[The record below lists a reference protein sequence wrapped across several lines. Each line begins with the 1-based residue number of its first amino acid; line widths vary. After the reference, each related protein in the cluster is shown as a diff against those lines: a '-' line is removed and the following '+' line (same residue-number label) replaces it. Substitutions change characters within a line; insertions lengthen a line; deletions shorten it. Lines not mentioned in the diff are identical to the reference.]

1 MKRWY
6 SIILLVA
13 VLHTT
18 GCESR
23 SQQAATYNDRLIEQ
37 QHYVLE
43 AFNDLDSS
51 LNDVDTTKIDEAY
64 HILRG
69 RIKESIR
76 EVEAMEDFKGDDSFR
91 KATLD
96 LMRGYDELVADP
108 YSELIALMS
117 LPDSAFKPSQQLQA
131 FELEDEII
139 KGSKS
144 LHQSY
149 AKHQESFA
157 ERHNVFVE

>member
-1 MKRWY
+1 MKKWSFIFY
-6 SIILLVA
+6 SAVVLLNV
-13 VLHTT
+13 

-23 SQQAATYNDRLIEQ
+23 SEQAADYNDRLIEQ
-37 QHYVLE
+37 QHYVLQG
-43 AFNDLDSS
+43 FNILDSS
-51 LNDVDTTKIDEAY
+51 LNDVDTTRIDEAY

-76 EVEAMEDFKGDDSFR
+76 EVQAMEVFKGDDSFR

-96 LMRGYDELVADP
+96 LMRGYDDLVAGP
-108 YSELIALMS
+108 YNSLITLIT

-139 KGSKS
+139 DGSKS

-149 AKHQESFA
+149 AKHQEAFA
-157 ERHNVFVE
+157 ERYNVVVE